1 MNKDTTSW
9 TIESLCHRE
18 FVRIDFPEYQREPN
32 VWGRDAKQKLVDS
45 ILRRFDVGS
54 LYFYVGDDGV
64 HSCIDG
70 RQRINAIMS
79 FLNMNTGDLDNCFP
93 LKISNEIETE
103 DNHEFEELNGLTIV
117 DIAAR
122 TDDNQAARRAL
133 ERIYSYRLTV
143 VSLSDATRPA
153 EFNLQFTRLNL
164 GTTINAGEKLHAMV
178 GEMRDLCFDDERIG
192 KHPFLESLSIP
203 IRRFAKEQVA
213 AQLVAQVFSLSTDD
227 EFTRARHVELQRFFK
242 RNAEIPPAAQAWIES
257 LRRTFDTLLMV
268 FTENGQRLTNR
279 AIAVS
284 VVLFAWTNEMYQDE
298 QLARTY
304 AAFVRTFLRR
314 LKWQL
319 AKEYAMDEEYG
330 YLVEFQR
337 HVTQAAVEKP
347 ALRGRHRTIAELF
360 TLWRTS
366 GEIRGDATF
375 RERGVGDP
383 DDLCQRQ

>member
-1 MNKDTTSW
+1 
-9 TIESLCHRE
+9 
-18 FVRIDFPEYQREPN
+18 
-32 VWGRDAKQKLVDS
+32 
-45 ILRRFDVGS
+45 
-54 LYFYVGDDGV
+54 
-64 HSCIDG
+64 
-70 RQRINAIMS
+70 MS
-79 FLNMNTGDLDNCFP
+79 FLNMNPGDLDNCFS

-103 DNHEFEELNGLTIV
+103 DNHEFEALNGLTIV

-122 TDDNQAARRAL
+122 RDGNLAARRAL
-133 ERIYSYRLTV
+133 ERIYNYRLTV

-178 GEMRDLCFDDERIG
+178 GEMRDLCFDDQRIG
-192 KHPFLESLSIP
+192 RHPFLESLSIP

-227 EFTRARHVELQRFFK
+227 GFTRARHVELQRFFK
-242 RNAEIPPAAQAWIES
+242 HNAEIPPAAQAWIES
-257 LRRTFDTLLMV
+257 LRRTFDTLLTV
-268 FTENGQRLTNR
+268 FTENRQRLTNR

-284 VVLFAWTNEMYQDE
+284 VVLFAWKNEMYEDE

-304 AAFVRTFLRR
+304 ATFVCAFLRR

-337 HVTQAAVEKP
+337 YVTQAAVEKP
-347 ALRGRHRTIAELF
+347 ALRGRHRIIEELF
-360 TLWRTS
+360 ELWRAS
-366 GEIRGDATF
+366 REIRGDATF